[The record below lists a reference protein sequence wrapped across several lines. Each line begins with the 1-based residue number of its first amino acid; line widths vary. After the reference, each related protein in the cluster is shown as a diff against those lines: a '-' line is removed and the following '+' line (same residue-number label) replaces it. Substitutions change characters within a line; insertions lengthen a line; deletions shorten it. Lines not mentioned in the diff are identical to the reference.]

1 VNADTPLGTVEYV
14 ELGDGPPVLFV
25 HGSPGGSDQGALMG
39 GFLVPAGFR
48 VIAPSRP
55 GYLDTQLTE
64 ATATP
69 DQQADLLLALMDSL
83 GIDRFGVTCWS
94 GGGPASYRLAA
105 EHPERVTAL
114 VALAAVSKRYEFETG
129 IEYRLLTG
137 RVGKW
142 LVHEMAHHAQ
152 KNLIKMSVSE
162 EGDLTKQQVKEL
174 TAEVWSDP
182 EKREFVLALSET
194 VAGRKVGLENDQ
206 AQFPTLDLHL
216 DEIRTPTLLV
226 HGTAD
231 TDVPPEYSEHA
242 RSEISGAEMLP
253 VQDGTHLAVFTDPT
267 SDEVQARIARF
278 CAGKARARGA

>member
-1 VNADTPLGTVEYV
+1 
-14 ELGDGPPVLFV
+14 
-25 HGSPGGSDQGALMG
+25 MG
-39 GFLVPAGFR
+39 GLLVPAGFR

-55 GYLDTQLTE
+55 GYLDTPLTE

-69 DQQADLLLALMDSL
+69 DQHADLLLGLMDSL

-105 EHPERVTAL
+105 EHPQRVTAL

-129 IEYRLLTG
+129 IEYRLFTG

-174 TAEVWSDP
+174 TAEIWSDP
-182 EKREFVLALSET
+182 EKRDFVVALSET

-206 AQFPTLDLHL
+206 AQFPTLDLHPTRSGHRRCSSTGPPT
-216 DEIRTPTLLV
+216 RTSRPS
-226 HGTAD
+226 TAS
-231 TDVPPEYSEHA
+231 TRA
-242 RSEISGAEMLP
+242 RRSRAPRCCRYRTVRTWRSSPIPRATRYKPASRA
-253 VQDGTHLAVFTDPT
+253 
-267 SDEVQARIARF
+267 S
-278 CAGKARARGA
+278 CAGKAQAQGA